1 MIMAAIEPIAQ
12 NKEVVRRYYEEAFNE
27 RNMELL
33 SELVADDVVNHNPL
47 SDESLTPGEARGFEG
62 FKRHVELAHEG
73 MPDASVTIE
82 ELIGEDDMVAVRFTF
97 EGTHDGPFAGLEP
110 TGRSVSLSNIGLF
123 RIDDGK
129 IAERWLESDNV
140 AMLQQLGLSEIPS

>member
-1 MIMAAIEPIAQ
+1 MAEAKIIAQ
-12 NKEVVRRYYEEAFNE
+12 NKEVVRRYYEEAFND

-33 SELVADDVVNHNPL
+33 EELIADDVVNHNPL

-62 FKRHVELAHEG
+62 FKRHVELAYEG
-73 MPDASVTIE
+73 MSDASVTIE
-82 ELIGEDDMVAVRFTF
+82 ELFGEDDMVAVRFTF

-110 TGRSVSLSNIGLF
+110 TGRPVSMSNIGMF
-123 RIDDGK
+123 RINDGK

-140 AMLQQLGLSEIPS
+140 AMLQQLGIAELPS